1 MNNLPI
7 RWGDDPRLA
16 DVRARVE
23 ADAAQRAARATL
35 LRAVLALY
43 AVHQSAAEGIPS
55 ARGLPLY
62 TAWRAAERAT
72 MDAAAAYLAA
82 GGSEEAL

>member
-1 MNNLPI
+1 MTNLPI

-16 DVRARVE
+16 DVRERVE
-23 ADAAQRAARATL
+23 ADAAL

-43 AVHQSAAEGIPS
+43 AVHQSAAEGAPS
-55 ARGLPLY
+55 ARGFPLY

-82 GGSEEAL
+82 GGSEETG

>member
-23 ADAAQRAARATL
+23 AAAAQRAARATL

-43 AVHQSAAEGIPS
+43 AADILHSERPDVFATLSAWTE
-55 ARGLPLY
+55 
-62 TAWRAAERAT
+62 AERTT
-72 MDAAAAYLAA
+72 MAAAAAYLAA
-82 GGSEEAL
+82 GGDEETG

>member
-7 RWGDDPRLA
+7 RWGDDPRLD

-23 ADAAQRAARATL
+23 ADAAQRAARAAL

-43 AVHQSAAEGIPS
+43 AADILHSERPDVFATLSAWTEAEQP
-55 ARGLPLY
+55 
-62 TAWRAAERAT
+62 T
-72 MDAAAAYLAA
+72 MAAAAYLAA
-82 GGSEEAL
+82 GGSEATG

>member
-16 DVRARVE
+16 DVRERVE
-23 ADAAQRAARATL
+23 ADAALRAARATL

-43 AVHQSAAEGIPS
+43 AADQATLAAP
-55 ARGLPLY
+55 AAQRRFYAALW
-62 TAWRAAERAT
+62 TNAERAT

-82 GGSEEAL
+82 GGSEETG

>member
-23 ADAAQRAARATL
+23 ADAALLTARATL

-43 AVHQSAAEGIPS
+43 AADQATQAAPA
-55 ARGLPLY
+55 ARRHFYAVLW
-62 TAWRAAERAT
+62 TEAEQAT
-72 MDAAAAYLAA
+72 MAAAAAYLAA

>member
-7 RWGDDPRLA
+7 RWGDNPRLA

-23 ADAAQRAARATL
+23 ADAAL

-43 AVHQSAAEGIPS
+43 AACWRCTRRTFS
-55 ARGLPLY
+55 
-62 TAWRAAERAT
+62 TANAPTCSPR
-72 MDAAAAYLAA
+72 
-82 GGSEEAL
+82 